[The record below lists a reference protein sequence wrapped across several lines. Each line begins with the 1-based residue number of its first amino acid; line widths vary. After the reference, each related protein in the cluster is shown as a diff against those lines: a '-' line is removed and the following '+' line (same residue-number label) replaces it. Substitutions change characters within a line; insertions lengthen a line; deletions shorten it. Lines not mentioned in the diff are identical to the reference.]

1 MSEQDQR
8 DLCAELD
15 VDMSGYSKFDLM
27 MLTRALKTSYVI
39 AKAHMNGDTDNGYI
53 ELRRAYSTYACQI
66 KFRIQDAS
74 NHRLIANNIIYV
86 LFMLLSVWVIY
97 QMGKQIY
104 YAIMMKPV
112 SITIINALIVIILM
126 NPFFSFITVTM
137 EIMNYN
143 PSSAVPSK
151 NSTDIETLE
160 ALLKDAV
167 TSEANFEQKAGAFVK
182 AFENSELFVTLDTQR
197 MERITQIRQFVQNH
211 KTFLEKSENPNAD
224 GQLRELVKEAFEIL
238 IGRNTKALT
247 DMFDSDLTSHT
258 EGTTQGGMYYK
269 TSKQVREHTPEILN
283 YLDPNIEASDIGNYA
298 KYFLDDLN
306 NYITRLVGYVT
317 QHSMFLNMGVFCS
330 IEGVSLYSPVD
341 KTDAILESFAELSK
355 RVRRLKML
363 NLPEYEYLITI
374 LNSKNQQGWT
384 DMLLNFDPQM
394 ANKRDLYTII
404 EMFINN
410 TTYFFSIPSD
420 APEKCNIVER
430 VITKR
435 IDGVSYDITAP
446 SLICDLT
453 PNVNRCLTI
462 DPSIDSFDIREL
474 YSSINANYLNADST
488 IYANT
493 NKLINSL
500 KTKALD
506 KDFRTRNRMEV
517 DILTDVLDTKFESL
531 EWTVDQSMVVVHD
544 LADAQIEDMSAR
556 HVFVHNVQTVFEE
569 LKIRSEEHKVTS
581 ELTYDRRREIENP
594 ANFVS
599 FDQFNNKLESM
610 NKAEYMKLHKSILET
625 EKSVAFF
632 NDRMDEINNSMERQ
646 IYIGNTYWK
655 YILIYYMVSFLLLGE
670 YVWKY
675 YTGNSVDIALLKKL
689 EVRRLNNKRT

>member
-15 VDMSGYSKFDLM
+15 VDMSGYNKFDLM
-27 MLTRALKTSYVI
+27 LLTRALKTSYVI
-39 AKAHMNGDTDNGYI
+39 AKAHMTGDTDNGYL
-53 ELRRAYSTYACQI
+53 ELRKAYSTYACQI
-66 KFRIQDAS
+66 KFRIQGAS
-74 NHRLIANNIIYV
+74 NHRWIANNIIYV

-112 SITIINALIVIILM
+112 NITIINALIVIILM
-126 NPFFSFITVTM
+126 NPIFSFVTVTM

-143 PSSAVPSK
+143 PSNAVPSK
-151 NSTDIETLE
+151 NTTDIESLE

-167 TSEANFEQKAGAFVK
+167 SSEGNFEQKVGAFVK

-197 MERITQIRQFVQNH
+197 MERITQIQQFVQNH
-211 KTFLEKSENPNAD
+211 KTFLGKSENPNAE
-224 GQLRELVKEAFEIL
+224 GQLRELVKDAFEIL
-238 IGRNTKALT
+238 MGRNIKALT

-258 EGTTQGGMYYK
+258 EGSNQGGMYYK
-269 TSKQVREHTPEILN
+269 TSKQVRAHTPEILN

-298 KYFLDDLN
+298 NYFLDDLN
-306 NYITRLVGYVT
+306 NYITRLVGYVA
-317 QHSMFLNMGVFCS
+317 QHSMFLNMGVLCS
-330 IEGVSLYSPVD
+330 VEGVSLYSPVD
-341 KTDAILESFAELSK
+341 KTDAILESFGELSK
-355 RVRRLKML
+355 RVRRLRML
-363 NLPEYEYLITI
+363 NLPEYEYLISI
-374 LNSKNQQGWT
+374 LNSKNQEAWT
-384 DMLLNFDPQM
+384 EMLLNFDPQM
-394 ANKRDLYTII
+394 SNKRDLYTII

-410 TTYFFSIPSD
+410 TTHFFSIPSD
-420 APEKCNIVER
+420 APERCNIVER

-435 IDGVSYDITAP
+435 IDGVNYEITAP
-446 SLICDLT
+446 SLVCDLT
-453 PNVNRCLTI
+453 PNVSQCLTI
-462 DPSIDSFDIREL
+462 DPGIDTFDIREL
-474 YSSINANYLNADST
+474 YSSVNANYLNADST

-506 KDFRTRNRMEV
+506 KDFRTRSRMEV
-517 DILTDVLDTKFESL
+517 DILTDVLDIKFESL
-531 EWTVDQSMVVVHD
+531 DWTVDQTMGVVREM
-544 LADAQIEDMSAR
+544 AESQIEDMSAR
-556 HVFVHNVQTVFEE
+556 HVFEHNVQTIFEE
-569 LKIRSEEHKVTS
+569 LKIRSEEHKATS
-581 ELTYDRRREIENP
+581 ELTYDKRREIENP
-594 ANFVS
+594 ANFLS

-632 NDRMDEINNSMERQ
+632 NDRMEEINNSMERQ
-646 IYIGNTYWK
+646 IFIGNTYWK

-689 EVRRLNNKRT
+689 EVRRLNNKPN